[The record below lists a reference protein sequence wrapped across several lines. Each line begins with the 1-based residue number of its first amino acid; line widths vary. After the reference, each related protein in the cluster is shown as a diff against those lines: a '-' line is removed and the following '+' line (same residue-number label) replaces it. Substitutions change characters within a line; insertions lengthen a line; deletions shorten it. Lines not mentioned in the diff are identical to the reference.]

1 MQNSLRMKYSRHHYH
16 LFHLPAN
23 KIAIQ
28 ASNWRIIKINNHRTF
43 MKRNSFPCKVKHY
56 FRSIFFQKNPIF
68 SFPLWMASL
77 TISIT
82 KRNFVGEFFFFSF
95 LFSLFAKDLEL
106 VLAKFLPRQ
115 SKGVFVRSSLHAKT
129 ATNLEGS

>member
-28 ASNWRIIKINNHRTF
+28 ASNWRIIKINIIELSWNEILFHVRWNIT
-43 MKRNSFPCKVKHY
+43 SG
-56 FRSIFFQKNPIF
+56 QF
-68 SFPLWMASL
+68 SFKKIPFSL
-77 TISIT
+77 FLFEWHPWLSQLRSEILLE
-82 KRNFVGEFFFFSF
+82 NFFSSLF
-95 LFSLFAKDLEL
+95 FFSLFAKDLEL

-129 ATNLEGS
+129 ATNLEGN